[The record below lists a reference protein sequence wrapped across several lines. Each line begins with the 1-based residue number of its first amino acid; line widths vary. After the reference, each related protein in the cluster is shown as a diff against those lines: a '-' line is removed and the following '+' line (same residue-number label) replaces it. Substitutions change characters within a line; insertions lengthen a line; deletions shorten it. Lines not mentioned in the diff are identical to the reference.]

1 MEAANQNKENKMN
14 TKQIEINGCRI
25 LKNGVKSPSGKY
37 HPAWYSRFVMNLT
50 GVECVTV
57 YAKKYGSGLPS
68 ELGSVENN
76 SDVRADYFEKDKCR
90 FLVGSPEF
98 ATLAT
103 FCSAR

>member
-1 MEAANQNKENKMN
+1 MEAVNQNKGNKMK

-37 HPAWYSRFVMNLT
+37 HPAWYSRFVMNST
-50 GVECVTV
+50 GVECVTIH
-57 YAKKYGSGLPS
+57 AKKYGRGLPH
-68 ELGSVENN
+68 ELGAVEND

-98 ATLAT
+98 ATLT
-103 FCSAR
+103 PFCGDR